1 MEKSAVNALDKFFLD
16 TGSTLLMIIDFQ
28 EKLCK
33 AMDPGILAGQIS
45 NVAMLLE
52 AAGVLGVPVL
62 VTEQYPSGLG
72 ETIRELKEKFPGTP
86 LEKTSFSCC
95 GEGSVQ
101 ERIEELGRR
110 NIVVCGM
117 EAHICVLQ
125 TVLDLIGKGH
135 HVHVVS
141 DAVMSRKKENWRMGL
156 EIASAAGAVITS
168 AETVLFQLLKRA
180 GTPEFRKLSKLVR

>member
-1 MEKSAVNALDKFFLD
+1 MEKTANNTLDRFFLD

-33 AMDPGILAGQIS
+33 AMDPAILSQQIG
-45 NVAMLLE
+45 NVSILLE
-52 AAGVLGVPVL
+52 AAAELGVPVL
-62 VTEQYPSGLG
+62 ATEQYPAGLG
-72 ETIRELKEKFPGTP
+72 ETIPELKEKFQKSP

-95 GEGSVQ
+95 GEHAVM
-101 ERIEELGRR
+101 ERIEALDRR

-125 TVLDLIGKGH
+125 TVLDLIGTGH
-135 HVHVVS
+135 NVHVVS

-156 EIASAAGAVITS
+156 EMASAAGAVITS

-180 GTPEFRKLSKLVR
+180 GTPEFKKLSKLVR

>member
-1 MEKSAVNALDKFFLD
+1 MSALDRFFPD

-33 AMDPGILAGQIS
+33 AMDPGILALQTG
-45 NVAMLLE
+45 NVSILLE
-52 AAGVLGVPVL
+52 AAGELGVPVL
-62 VTEQYPSGLG
+62 ATEQYPAGLG
-72 ETIRELKEKFPGTP
+72 ETIRELKEKLPGTP

-95 GEGSVQ
+95 REDSVM
-101 ERIEELGRR
+101 ERIEALGRR
-110 NIVVCGM
+110 HIVVCGM

-141 DAVMSRKKENWRMGL
+141 DAVISRKKENWRTGL
-156 EIASAAGAVITS
+156 EMASSAGAVITS

-180 GTPEFRKLSKLVR
+180 GTPEFRKLSKLLR